1 MFDSHFTTR
10 FVFIVVYG
18 VQFMYVDKFA
28 KEVDKV
34 ADEETDKVVEEVA
47 KGTLVIV
54 VTQVKLS
61 LVGHIIG

>member
-1 MFDSHFTTR
+1 M
-10 FVFIVVYG
+10 
-18 VQFMYVDKFA
+18 
-28 KEVDKV
+28 EVDKV
-34 ADEETDKVVEEVA
+34 PNYVADKVVETVEEVA

>member
-1 MFDSHFTTR
+1 MPN
-10 FVFIVVYG
+10 
-18 VQFMYVDKFA
+18 YVA
-28 KEVDKV
+28 
-34 ADEETDKVVEEVA
+34 DKVVEEVA

>member
-1 MFDSHFTTR
+1 ML
-10 FVFIVVYG
+10 VY
-18 VQFMYVDKFA
+18 M
-28 KEVDKV
+28 EVDKV
-34 ADEETDKVVEEVA
+34 PNYVADKVVEEVA